1 MNFTNKKVL
10 IIGGSSGIGRG
21 IANCFLSLEAEVC
34 ITGTKASLSKYDV
47 DDPVSEKCNYLQL
60 NLLEDISL
68 DNFIL
73 PFETLNILICSQGTV
88 KYGRKEFEL
97 DVFREVLDVN

>member
-1 MNFTNKKVL
+1 MKEVL

-34 ITGTKASLSKYDV
+34 ITGTKESISKYDV

-88 KYGRKEFEL
+88 KYGR
-97 DVFREVLDVN
+97 